1 MKKKSDTAKKGYVF
15 IAGAGP
21 GDPEL
26 LTLKAVRALQ
36 DADVILYDDLV
47 TSAIIDQF
55 GGLKIYTGKRKD
67 SHHFEQDAINEEIA
81 RHALEGKTVVRLK
94 GGDPFVFGRGGEE
107 IDVLRK
113 YGIDYEIIPG
123 ITAAHGASAY
133 SEIPLTMRKVSSSV
147 AFCTGH
153 PVNKIQVPDA
163 DTLVYY
169 MVASSVHEVLDAVVK
184 KGRPEE
190 TKVAIVQNATRYNQR
205 VWTGTLGELR
215 RKERAAYSP
224 ALLIIGENI
233 NQFIENNWFSRKK
246 KVLTGDADP
255 RRYSS
260 REWLVVNFPCRRVDE
275 ADRDRLEES
284 ISNVAD
290 YPVLFFPNRFAVK
303 YFFTYL
309 MEFNRDVRHLA
320 NCTICTLGRPAAT
333 ELQKYGII
341 ADLALEP
348 DSPSDIAIRLKE
360 RAITGKKVLLPGS
373 NLVDG
378 YLMNELSALGNTVT
392 PLSVYL
398 HGQQEQEE
406 SIDLEFIDEI
416 FFSSSTCVKNFSS
429 LYRTIPAGITV
440 TTADSDT
447 EREYC
452 RLFGKRT

>member
-1 MKKKSDTAKKGYVF
+1 
-15 IAGAGP
+15 
-21 GDPEL
+21 
-26 LTLKAVRALQ
+26 
-36 DADVILYDDLV
+36 
-47 TSAIIDQF
+47 
-55 GGLKIYTGKRKD
+55 
-67 SHHFEQDAINEEIA
+67 
-81 RHALEGKTVVRLK
+81 
-94 GGDPFVFGRGGEE
+94 
-107 IDVLRK
+107 
-113 YGIDYEIIPG
+113 
-123 ITAAHGASAY
+123 
-133 SEIPLTMRKVSSSV
+133 MRKVSSSV

-348 DSPSDIAIRLKE
+348 DSLPILPSGSKSAPSP
-360 RAITGKKVLLPGS
+360 GKRCSFPVPTLL
-373 NLVDG
+373 
-378 YLMNELSALGNTVT
+378 TVT
-392 PLSVYL
+392 
-398 HGQQEQEE
+398 
-406 SIDLEFIDEI
+406 
-416 FFSSSTCVKNFSS
+416 
-429 LYRTIPAGITV
+429 
-440 TTADSDT
+440 
-447 EREYC
+447 
-452 RLFGKRT
+452 